1 MSAIL
6 ELISEGFKAD
16 MAAGNPFAAVLGALL
31 RALGGILSGIYAVIP
46 SYAVA
51 IALLTLLV
59 RALLW
64 PLTAKQTNSMADLQ
78 KIQPEIQELK
88 KKYKDDRVKL
98 NEELMALYQE
108 RKINPF
114 GSCLPILVQGP
125 VLFILWRVL
134 GVAWGAPSTKP
145 FSGAVTNFCT
155 NELSQPSQC
164 VTGTAFLPIDSSLFR
179 ALQGHDVSFFG
190 IDLTKPGS
198 GQSGIGWVMFVVLI
212 AAVMATMWYQQ
223 RQMQKKTGAVNPQMK
238 AVGQIMPLF
247 FGLLTY
253 QLAGGLGIY
262 FVVGNLFQ
270 IGQQEILLRRSE
282 KAPPRGETAD
292 GGGKKRGKSGGFL
305 AALRERQQQQ
315 LEAVKAKSG
324 AGEGAGKPGGRRT
337 GDSGEDRRTGEKKSG
352 AGERKSESAQAEAR
366 PTSGGASGASP
377 HRSKKKRKKKG
388 R

>member
-1 MSAIL
+1 MNQII
-6 ELISEGFKAD
+6 ELIVQGFKAD
-16 MAAGNPFAAVLGALL
+16 MAAGNPFAAILGVLL
-31 RALGGILSGIYAVIP
+31 RTLGGVLSGIYTVIP
-46 SYAVA
+46 SYAIA

-59 RALLW
+59 RAPLW
-64 PLTAKQTNSMADLQ
+64 PLTAKQTKSMADLQ

-98 NEELMALYQE
+98 NEELMSLYQE
-108 RKINPF
+108 RKINPL
-114 GSCLPILVQGP
+114 GSCLPILIQGP

-155 NELSQPSQC
+155 NELGQPSQC
-164 VTGTAFLPIDSSLFR
+164 VTGTAFLPVDSSLFR
-179 ALQGHDVSFFG
+179 ALQGHNVSFFG

-198 GQSGIGWVMFVVLI
+198 GQTGLGWVMFVVLI
-212 AAVMATMWYQQ
+212 IAVMATMWYQQ
-223 RQMQKKTGAVNPQMK
+223 RQMQKKTGAANPQMK

-270 IGQQEILLRRSE
+270 IGQQEVLLRRME
-282 KAPPRGETAD
+282 KTPD
-292 GGGKKRGKSGGFL
+292 GGAKGEPDDRKQKTGGFM
-305 AALRERQQQQ
+305 AALREKQQAQ
-315 LEAVKAKSG
+315 LESLRAKSDGSSIAKTAGASGDRTSKKAAGGEKQSARAGKEAPSAGTSQARSG
-324 AGEGAGKPGGRRT
+324 AGN
-337 GDSGEDRRTGEKKSG
+337 
-352 AGERKSESAQAEAR
+352 
-366 PTSGGASGASP
+366 ASP

>member
-1 MSAIL
+1 MNQII
-6 ELISEGFKAD
+6 ELIAEGFKAD
-16 MAAGNPFAAVLGALL
+16 MAAGNPFAAVLGVLL
-31 RALGGILSGIYAVIP
+31 RSLGGVLSGIYTIIP
-46 SYAVA
+46 SYAIS

-59 RALLW
+59 RAPLW
-64 PLTAKQTNSMADLQ
+64 PLTAKQTKSMADLQ

-88 KKYKDDRVKL
+88 KKFKDDRVKL

-108 RKINPF
+108 RKINPL
-114 GSCLPILVQGP
+114 GSCLPILIQGP

-155 NELSQPSQC
+155 NELGQPSQC
-164 VTGTAFLPIDSSLFR
+164 VTGTAFLPTDSSLFR

-198 GQSGIGWVMFVVLI
+198 GQSGLGWAMFIVLVL
-212 AAVMATMWYQQ
+212 AVMATMWYQQ
-223 RQMQKKTGAVNPQMK
+223 RQMQKKTGSVNPQMK
-238 AVGQIMPLF
+238 AVGQIMPIF
-247 FGLLTY
+247 FGLITY

-270 IGQQEILLRRSE
+270 IGQQEVLLRRMAKTPE
-282 KAPPRGETAD
+282 RDAMGERDDKERKT
-292 GGGKKRGKSGGFL
+292 GGFM
-305 AALRERQQQQ
+305 AALRARQQEQ
-315 LEAVKAKSG
+315 LESLRA
-324 AGEGAGKPGGRRT
+324 KPGEASDEEARGADNSRAAKGAAVA
-337 GDSGEDRRTGEKKSG
+337 GDSQ
-352 AGERKSESAQAEAR
+352 AGSES
-366 PTSGGASGASP
+366 GGASP

>member
-1 MSAIL
+1 MSQII
-6 ELISEGFKAD
+6 ELIVQGFKAD

-31 RALGGILSGIYAVIP
+31 RTLGGILSGIYTVVP
-46 SYAVA
+46 SYAIA

-59 RALLW
+59 RAPLW
-64 PLTAKQTNSMADLQ
+64 PLTAKQTKSMADLQ

-98 NEELMALYQE
+98 NEELMSLYQE
-108 RKINPF
+108 RKINPL
-114 GSCLPILVQGP
+114 GSCLPILIQGP

-155 NELSQPSQC
+155 NELGQPSQC
-164 VTGTAFLPIDSSLFR
+164 VTGTAFLPTDSSLFR
-179 ALQGHDVSFFG
+179 ALQGHNVSFFG

-198 GQSGIGWVMFVVLI
+198 GQTGIGWVMFVVLI
-212 AAVMATMWYQQ
+212 LAVMATMWYQQ
-223 RQMQKKTGAVNPQMK
+223 KQMQKKTGAVNPQMK

-270 IGQQEILLRRSE
+270 IGQQEVLLRRMDKSPE
-282 KAPPRGETAD
+282 KGESGERD
-292 GGGKKRGKSGGFL
+292 DKKRKTGGFM
-305 AALRERQQQQ
+305 AALREKQQAQ
-315 LEAVKAKSG
+315 LESLRSKADESSDGKGQQADDAGREKSAKAGGKQSVQAGKAAGIAGESQAQSG
-324 AGEGAGKPGGRRT
+324 AG
-337 GDSGEDRRTGEKKSG
+337 
-352 AGERKSESAQAEAR
+352 
-366 PTSGGASGASP
+366 GASP